1 MDQGQQNIPRMVEGF
16 LAPIL
21 TTKSENFVSPTEQC
35 YEDEINKGYA
45 HSQLTMKSKKK
56 SCFTIH
62 LPNNVIE
69 MRQNK
74 EYLHSNLKYKAKS

>member
-21 TTKSENFVSPTEQC
+21 TTKSENVVSPTEQC

-56 SCFTIH
+56 KKLFHNSPTKQCYRDETKQRI
-62 LPNNVIE
+62 PA
-69 MRQNK
+69 Q
-74 EYLHSNLKYKAKS
+74 